1 MKKREKIAN
10 IMTSEVFT
18 IDVDQSLKE
27 ANILFKKHP
36 IRHLPV
42 LSSEKLVG
50 ILSQT
55 DILRIS
61 FGNTFGEDQVGG
73 DEAIFDMLS
82 INQVMKHS
90 PETISPEETIK
101 DASKILADREFH
113 ALPVV
118 DHGKVVGIIT
128 TTDIINYFLRQF

>member
-1 MKKREKIAN
+1 
-10 IMTSEVFT
+10 MTK
-18 IDVDQSLKE
+18 DVITVQINESLHRV
-27 ANILFKKHP
+27 NDTFKKKS

-42 LSSEKLVG
+42 VVDDELVG

-61 FGNTFGEDQVGG
+61 FGNTFGDQNEG

-90 PETISPEETIK
+90 PITVSSEETIK
-101 DASKILADREFH
+101 DVAKVLAKKEFH

-118 DHGKVVGIIT
+118 DEKKLVGIVT
-128 TTDIINYFLRQF
+128 TTDIINYFIENGK